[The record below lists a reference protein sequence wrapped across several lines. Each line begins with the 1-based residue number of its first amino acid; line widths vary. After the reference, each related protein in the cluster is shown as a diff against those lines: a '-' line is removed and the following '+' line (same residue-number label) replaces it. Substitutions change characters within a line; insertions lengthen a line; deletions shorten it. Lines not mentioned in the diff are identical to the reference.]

1 MDNRLAFRAELEG
14 TMWKTERIT
23 VWVVTLPNG
32 KKVEIDPS
40 VADRYFKG
48 GSETTPFSHLRVDP
62 IVKTVRVKAVA
73 RAASAARRSKRRSP
87 SRSSLM
93 RSKSAKKAVSTR
105 RRAVSMAK
113 SMARKTSRS
122 RR

>member
-1 MDNRLAFRAELEG
+1 M
-14 TMWKTERIT
+14 KTERIT

-40 VADRYFKG
+40 VADRYFKA

-62 IVKTVRVKAVA
+62 IVKTVRVKAPP
-73 RAASAARRSKRRSP
+73 RATSASKKPRRIAP
-87 SRSSLM
+87 SRSSMM
-93 RSKSAKKAVSTR
+93 RSKAAKKVV

-113 SMARKTSRS
+113 RVSRS